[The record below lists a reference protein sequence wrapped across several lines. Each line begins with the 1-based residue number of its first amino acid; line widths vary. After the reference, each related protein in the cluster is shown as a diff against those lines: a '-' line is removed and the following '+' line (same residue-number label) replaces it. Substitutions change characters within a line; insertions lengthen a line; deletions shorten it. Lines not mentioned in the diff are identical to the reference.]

1 MVVTSYRMDSLR
13 EHYSTYLRNSLLAA
27 LIIHFLIFYF
37 TPAFEFKPYVF
48 EFEKPPPPIELMD
61 EIEIVE
67 PPPSIEHPLV
77 EIEPAAEGEI
87 ISEPVIPANVTY
99 DGSICTDPIQSTK
112 TAPQHF
118 YGFDEPPVLIRL
130 VNPIYPELA
139 RQAGIEGTVL
149 LSVLV
154 GKEGQVLEVSILRSD
169 VTPPMES
176 AAIQATRRFRF
187 TPARQNTIPVKARI
201 SVPVVFTLN

>member
-77 EIEPAAEGEI
+77 EMITSIGGRRVVQMPYGE
-87 ISEPVIPANVTY
+87 ELPR
-99 DGSICTDPIQSTK
+99 IC
-112 TAPQHF
+112 
-118 YGFDEPPVLIRL
+118 
-130 VNPIYPELA
+130 
-139 RQAGIEGTVL
+139 
-149 LSVLV
+149 
-154 GKEGQVLEVSILRSD
+154 
-169 VTPPMES
+169 
-176 AAIQATRRFRF
+176 
-187 TPARQNTIPVKARI
+187 
-201 SVPVVFTLN
+201 